1 MLAKYKIDPEKFEII
16 EIDNRKDMD
25 EIQAYMK
32 KVTGFFCQ
40 VQEKGDIQVVFN
52 YIRFQ
57 VFSMTSNEQISA
69 DRSVVSSSCFHRRA
83 LHWWRR

>member
-40 VQEKGDIQVVFN
+40 VHEKGDILQLHKISSIFN
-52 YIRFQ
+52 DIYK
-57 VFSMTSNEQISA
+57 
-69 DRSVVSSSCFHRRA
+69 SSSIFNDIKRTNFS
-83 LHWWRR
+83 